1 MQLRRRV
8 TSSNFTCGEGTS
20 THEILMAKVMAVV
33 LLAACAGFSYSAF
46 AQLRTDLRTV
56 VSPIVSSSSNGI
68 SYAWLYDPT
77 DRSVYVCRI
86 GAAAGDTL
94 ECKAKATLP

>member
-1 MQLRRRV
+1 LL
-8 TSSNFTCGEGTS
+8 SNEFASVEGTS
-20 THEILMAKVMAVV
+20 TQEMLMAKVMAVV
-33 LLAACAGFSYSAF
+33 LLAACAGFGYNAF
-46 AQLRTDLRTV
+46 AQLRTDLRAV

-86 GAAAGDTL
+86 GPAAADAL